1 MRPLQAER
9 KQGCNVAKQRLFTG
23 TRWLTQ
29 FHTAFAVTH
38 DYWWCRCQRRSLI
51 SDASVLPFMYHQRL
65 HFFGGFIADEDGQL
79 NSRENSRE
87 LESEPITRNFASE

>member
-1 MRPLQAER
+1 
-9 KQGCNVAKQRLFTG
+9 
-23 TRWLTQ
+23 
-29 FHTAFAVTH
+29 
-38 DYWWCRCQRRSLI
+38 
-51 SDASVLPFMYHQRL
+51 MYHQRL